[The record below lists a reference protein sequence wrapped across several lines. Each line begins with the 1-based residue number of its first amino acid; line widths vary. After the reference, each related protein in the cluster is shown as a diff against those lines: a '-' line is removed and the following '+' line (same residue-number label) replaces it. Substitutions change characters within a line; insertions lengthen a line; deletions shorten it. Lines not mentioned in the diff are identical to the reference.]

1 MKRTLAVIAV
11 LGVMAMAAKTY
22 AVGTLWL
29 ENYTADKPVFK
40 ITPGTKL
47 AEPAF
52 VSLWAGESA
61 ATLTQVFITGSPY
74 SFADDPGYFDAGVV
88 QLGTLPAGNLAFQ
101 VQVWTGGR
109 SSPELVGLSEVWT
122 QQSGSYTPT
131 EPPTPPTGPSANL
144 GNITLV
150 PEPSTI
156 ALGLLG
162 LGALLIRRRK

>member
-1 MKRTLAVIAV
+1 
-11 LGVMAMAAKTY
+11 MAMAAKTY

-29 ENYTADKPVFK
+29 ENYAADKPVFK
-40 ITPGTKL
+40 VTAGTKL

-61 ATLTQVFITGSPY
+61 ATLTQVFTTASAYG
-74 SFADDPGYFDAGVV
+74 FQDDPGYFDAGVV
-88 QLGTLPAGNLAFQ
+88 TLGTLAGGANLSFR
-101 VQVWTGGR
+101 VDVWTGSRTAPVLIGQ
-109 SSPELVGLSEVWT
+109 SAVWS
-122 QQSGSYTPT
+122 QQAGSYTPT
-131 EPPTPPTGPSANL
+131 DPPTPPGGPAANVPN
-144 GNITLV
+144 NITLV